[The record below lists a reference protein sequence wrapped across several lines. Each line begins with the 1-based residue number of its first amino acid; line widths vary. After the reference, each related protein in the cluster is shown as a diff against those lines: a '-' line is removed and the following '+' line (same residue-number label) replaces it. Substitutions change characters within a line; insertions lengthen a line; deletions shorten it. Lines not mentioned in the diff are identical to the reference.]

1 MNFHE
6 HKGYSHCEKKENW
19 YVTKCLE
26 NSVASQRKTIEE
38 SLENLREA
46 LELYYED
53 NIPEVVNAP
62 TFITT
67 LEVAL

>member
-1 MNFHE
+1 VSI
-6 HKGYSHCEKKENW
+6 KVTVIVKKEENW
-19 YVTKCLE
+19 YVAKCLE
-26 NSVASQRKTIEE
+26 NSVASQGKTIEE